1 MIIKYALLYMHVIW
15 YKQQLKITITKALT
29 EAAGL

>member
-1 MIIKYALLYMHVIW
+1 MIIQYALFLHVIW
-15 YKQQLKITITKALT
+15 YKQQLKITIIKALT